1 MLKDNAELPTD
12 VATLQQMVKELQED
26 KFQRDTLQYQQ
37 TAELERLY
45 QQVTGQPR
53 NPQWSL
59 RDYALAI
66 YDYLDNIIALAPGHI
81 FWLDRNNFYL
91 GCNNT
96 QAKSVGLSSRYS
108 IVGKTNAD
116 LYAADQANALNKA
129 NLKVMQ
135 TGKLLVLEEPCRTIE
150 GDKNFLSEKV
160 PLRNKDGE
168 IIGILGT
175 ALDITEQKNTI
186 AALEKIKQQIAGS
199 RHEQLFHSSD
209 AKYISA
215 TDNLQDMLEKMYK
228 LEEANKQ
235 SKEALV
241 RSLEENQRLRVIQNR
256 ETMEFSAIYYQV
268 TGQVPQ
274 LRFTLR
280 DYALAIY
287 HYLDN
292 IISLAPGHIFW
303 LDRNNVYLGCNEE
316 HAQGANLSTRGMIV
330 GKTNADL
337 IWADKADVLNAAN
350 NSVMELD
357 KPITLEES
365 AITAFG
371 EQTYL
376 SRKVPLHNEYGQVI
390 GLVGTS
396 LDITDQKQAMHA
408 LEEAKKKAEEAS
420 WAKSEFIQ
428 NMSHDLKTP
437 LTTIMGMTELLAL
450 SESNQQRKERL
461 MHIHHAGKRMLD
473 LFTGIL
479 DVASLEAGSIE
490 IKQEEID
497 IRELMQGM
505 VELYQPIVD
514 QKQLYLKVDT
524 DPDTPLLI
532 KNDKMRLQRI
542 LLNLIGNAL
551 KFTEKGG
558 VTVHFSLDKIGE
570 KNYLLLRIT
579 DTGIG
584 ISVDKLQIIFEKFVR
599 LNSSYQGQYS
609 GTGLGL
615 SIVKRFVE
623 ELDGTIVVESEENNG
638 TSFICRLPLL

>member
-1 MLKDNAELPTD
+1 
-12 VATLQQMVKELQED
+12 
-26 KFQRDTLQYQQ
+26 
-37 TAELERLY
+37 
-45 QQVTGQPR
+45 
-53 NPQWSL
+53 
-59 RDYALAI
+59 
-66 YDYLDNIIALAPGHI
+66 
-81 FWLDRNNFYL
+81 
-91 GCNNT
+91 
-96 QAKSVGLSSRYS
+96 
-108 IVGKTNAD
+108 
-116 LYAADQANALNKA
+116 
-129 NLKVMQ
+129 
-135 TGKLLVLEEPCRTIE
+135 
-150 GDKNFLSEKV
+150 
-160 PLRNKDGE
+160 
-168 IIGILGT
+168 
-175 ALDITEQKNTI
+175 
-186 AALEKIKQQIAGS
+186 
-199 RHEQLFHSSD
+199 
-209 AKYISA
+209 
-215 TDNLQDMLEKMYK
+215 
-228 LEEANKQ
+228 
-235 SKEALV
+235 
-241 RSLEENQRLRVIQNR
+241 
-256 ETMEFSAIYYQV
+256 
-268 TGQVPQ
+268 
-274 LRFTLR
+274 
-280 DYALAIY
+280 
-287 HYLDN
+287 
-292 IISLAPGHIFW
+292 
-303 LDRNNVYLGCNEE
+303 
-316 HAQGANLSTRGMIV
+316 
-330 GKTNADL
+330 
-337 IWADKADVLNAAN
+337 
-350 NSVMELD
+350 
-357 KPITLEES
+357 
-365 AITAFG
+365 
-371 EQTYL
+371 
-376 SRKVPLHNEYGQVI
+376 
-390 GLVGTS
+390 
-396 LDITDQKQAMHA
+396 MHA